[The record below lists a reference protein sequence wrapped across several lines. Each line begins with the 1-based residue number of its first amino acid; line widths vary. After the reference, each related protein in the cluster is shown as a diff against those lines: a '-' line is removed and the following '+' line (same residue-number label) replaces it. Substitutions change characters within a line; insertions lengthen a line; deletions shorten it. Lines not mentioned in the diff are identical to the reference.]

1 MLHFQFVF
9 VPGTFS
15 HQVEPKVNQFL
26 SHNRHLSSKCFSPL
40 HFIAKTTLKT
50 FLRKDQIKG
59 VGVTGDYFFLL
70 FKPGF
75 QFGMQALFKG
85 EITPGTFYFK
95 CTKTLIVAYMWPVLL
110 TWMNVAVQLLLP
122 LPEIAQIVIHAFI
135 ISVVYFPILVHF
147 SLESPLR
154 LEHIFY
160 NV

>member
-1 MLHFQFVF
+1 
-9 VPGTFS
+9 
-15 HQVEPKVNQFL
+15 
-26 SHNRHLSSKCFSPL
+26 
-40 HFIAKTTLKT
+40 
-50 FLRKDQIKG
+50 
-59 VGVTGDYFFLL
+59 
-70 FKPGF
+70 
-75 QFGMQALFKG
+75 MQALFKG

-110 TWMNVAVQLLLP
+110 TWMNAAVQLLLP

-160 NV
+160 NVYLKQFFSFLTSTGNFDICIVFTLTYFSCTNTWPLATFFSCSLKIFYTFKTDVGISADHLKKCD